1 MQEQPP
7 KSIASFE
14 KNHPAVAEAFA
25 RLGEAC
31 HESGGPLDEKTRRLI
46 KLGMAIA
53 FRHEGA
59 VHSAVRNA
67 LASGIGREEIEHV
80 VILAITTVGWPAAY
94 AAMTWIEDE
103 LSRRDGGR

>member
-1 MQEQPP
+1 MQERPP
-7 KSIASFE
+7 KSITSFE
-14 KNHPAVAEAFA
+14 KNHPAVAEAFQA
-25 RLGEAC
+25 LGDAC
-31 HESGGPLDEKTRRLI
+31 HEAGGPLDEKTRRLV

-67 LASGIGREEIEHV
+67 VQSGITREEIEHV

-94 AAMTWIEDE
+94 AAMTWIDDAFE
-103 LSRRDGGR
+103 RRA